1 MKLKLLLAGIAMMAA
16 APAFAQS
23 APDAAAGVTV
33 GVTGGTLGIG
43 PEVAYRFS
51 DTFGLRG
58 NATFLSVSRGVNSN
72 DIDYDGKLK
81 LGSGGLM
88 VDVFPMGG
96 GFRISGGA
104 RINSNKVRLRATP
117 TSEVEVGDETYSP
130 AEVGILSGEVKANSF
145 APTLTVGWSGG
156 AARGFNF
163 GIELGAMFQGAPRIN
178 DLKATGSLATNADFQ
193 ASLRQE
199 EREVEDDLDQYK
211 IYPIVQIAVGY
222 RF

>member
-58 NATFLSVSRGVNSN
+58 NVTFLSVSRGVNSN

-96 GFRISGGA
+96 GLRISGGA

-117 TSEVEVGDETYSP
+117 TSEVEVGDET
-130 AEVGILSGEVKANSF
+130 
-145 APTLTVGWSGG
+145 
-156 AARGFNF
+156 
-163 GIELGAMFQGAPRIN
+163 
-178 DLKATGSLATNADFQ
+178 
-193 ASLRQE
+193 
-199 EREVEDDLDQYK
+199 
-211 IYPIVQIAVGY
+211 
-222 RF
+222 